1 MAKDV
6 EIKWNDEAIK
16 KIQEAIASNAS
27 VKIGI
32 LSNEPLHSEDS
43 LGAVDLGA
51 IHEFGSISRNIQER
65 SFIRLT
71 ESQRK
76 DDYEA
81 WVLKNKN
88 KIFEAVVKDGLSSI
102 LPKIGALWV
111 GYVKK
116 TFRTSG
122 YGKWK
127 KLSKKTKMNRTKGKR
142 KGPIKPL
149 IDTGALMNSITYEV
163 SE

>member
-1 MAKDV
+1 MAEGV

-16 KIQEAIASNAS
+16 KIQEAIASSAS

-43 LGAVDLGA
+43 LGAVELGA
-51 IHEFGSISRNIQER
+51 IHEFGSMSRNIPER

-71 ESQRK
+71 ESQRR
-76 DDYEA
+76 DNYA
-81 WVLKNKN
+81 FWVLKNKN
-88 KIFEAVVKDGLSSI
+88 EIFKAIVSDGLSSI

-111 GYVKK
+111 GYVQN
-116 TFRTSG
+116 TFFTIG
-122 YGKWK
+122 YGKWP
-127 KLSKKTKMNRTKGKR
+127 KLSPSTYMKRTKGKGS
-142 KGPIKPL
+142 GPVKPL

-163 SE
+163 VE

>member
-6 EIKWNDEAIK
+6 EIKWNNEAIK

-111 GYVKK
+111 GYVQN
-116 TFRTSG
+116 TFFTGG
-122 YGKWK
+122 YGKWP
-127 KLSKKTKMNRTKGKR
+127 KLRPSTYMKRTKGKGS
-142 KGPIKPL
+142 GPVKPL